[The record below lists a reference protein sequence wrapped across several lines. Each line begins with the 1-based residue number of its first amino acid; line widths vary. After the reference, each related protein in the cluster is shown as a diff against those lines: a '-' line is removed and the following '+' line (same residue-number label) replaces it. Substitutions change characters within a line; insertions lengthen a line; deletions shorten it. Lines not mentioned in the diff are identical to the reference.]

1 MQLGQTHGKHRTC
14 ILRAVV
20 ETMKVQDPS
29 GEALHEV
36 LIEINIHYS
45 L

>member
-1 MQLGQTHGKHRTC
+1 MQFGQTHGKHHTC
-14 ILRAVV
+14 FLRAVV

-36 LIEINIHYS
+36 LVYITAYQF
-45 L
+45 